1 MGEFDNIGKLML
13 LPLEDIQLADESFT
27 SSEFITNAAA
37 ESVKATNRNWI
48 PLIVQEVAE
57 YQYQVVSNFF
67 IYEVVKKAQLERV
80 WCIVIDPKPE
90 HIEQVKLLTGE
101 TKPRINLNTASR
113 ESILT
118 ALEYL
123 IEKYNSIL
131 KGVNAAT
138 ATQKILEANRESW
151 TSFNELTKLKCGIT
165 QGKKLEALKEVFF
178 LSPPSKV
185 ELPPLPKT
193 VSIKRASRDEIFA
206 RLNYLFMYK
215 IDNFNK
221 LDPDKTADLIF
232 TASKTK
238 WKSLNPIA
246 KLDCGINSTQI
257 KTLKT
262 VFTL

>member
-1 MGEFDNIGKLML
+1 MGDFDNIGKLML
-13 LPLEDIQLADESFT
+13 LPLEDIQLMDESLT
-27 SSEFITNAAA
+27 SSEFIINAAA

-48 PLIVQEVAE
+48 PLIVKEVAE
-57 YQYQVVSNFF
+57 YKYQVVSNSL
-67 IYEVVKKAQLERV
+67 IYEVVKKAQLERA

-90 HIEQVKLLTGE
+90 HIEQVKILTGE
-101 TKPRINLNTASR
+101 TQPRINLNMASR
-113 ESILT
+113 ETLLT

-123 IEKYNSIL
+123 LKKYNNIL
-131 KGVNAAT
+131 KGVNT
-138 ATQKILEANRESW
+138 TIATQKILEANRENW
-151 TSFNELTKLKCGIT
+151 TSFNEITKLKCGIT

-185 ELPPLPKT
+185 ELPPPPKAI
-193 VSIKRASRDEIFA
+193 SIKRASRDEIFA
-206 RLNYLFMYK
+206 RLNYLTTYK
-215 IDNFNK
+215 IDAFDK
-221 LDPDKTADLIF
+221 FDPDKTADLIF

-238 WKSLNPIA
+238 WKSLNPIT